1 MDQKGPKGRDNR
13 DGDDNDDGKSS
24 TPETP
29 EEVQRRIAGLSI
41 SQETHNTN
49 DSTSSRSDHSNKPQ
63 EDKYEQG
70 QRQARVDDELGT
82 EDESSRTF
90 RINTLRGD
98 ADEQDNDEEQEETR
112 KIEPDELKN
121 ILFSFETPRE
131 VDLRVK
137 ISGDLN
143 VTILYVPC
151 LKVFLHGSGLT
162 REQGVNT
169 LRGALMFE
177 SSIRGVFGHYL
188 C

>member
-1 MDQKGPKGRDNR
+1 MDQKGPKGRGNR
-13 DGDDNDDGKSS
+13 DGDDNGDGKSS
-24 TPETP
+24 IPETP
-29 EEVQRRIAGLSI
+29 EEVQRLAGLSI

-49 DSTSSRSDHSNKPQ
+49 DSTPSGSDHSNKPQ
-63 EDKYEQG
+63 EDESEQG

-90 RINTLRGD
+90 RINTLRGG
-98 ADEQDNDEEQEETR
+98 ADEQDNYEEQEET
-112 KIEPDELKN
+112 KNIEPDELKN

-143 VTILYVPC
+143 VTILYVPW

-177 SSIRGVFGHYL
+177 SSIRGVF
-188 C
+188 